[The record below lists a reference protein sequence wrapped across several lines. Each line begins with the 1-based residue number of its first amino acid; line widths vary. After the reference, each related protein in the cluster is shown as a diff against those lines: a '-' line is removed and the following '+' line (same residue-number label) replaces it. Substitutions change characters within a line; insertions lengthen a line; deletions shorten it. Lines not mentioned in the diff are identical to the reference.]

1 MALPAR
7 RTSRITRI
15 VTYDGDLESAGSPQS
30 VALCLADEIDISRGD
45 LIVPLS
51 AVPHVARRFRAR
63 CVWMNAKALEP
74 GRSYFIKHT
83 SHQVRGVVRSINYR
97 LNVNTL
103 ERVGASRLELNE
115 IGDISVETH
124 HPLPASIRTRRIA

>member
-1 MALPAR
+1 MW
-7 RTSRITRI
+7 
-15 VTYDGDLESAGSPQS
+15 
-30 VALCLADEIDISRGD
+30 RGD
-45 LIVPLS
+45 FAPRV
-51 AVPHVARRFRAR
+51 F
-63 CVWMNAKALEP
+63 WMNAKALEP

-115 IGDISVETH
+115 IGEISVETH
-124 HPLPASIRTRRIA
+124 HPLYFDAYSVNRA